1 MRILLANKFYYP
13 RGGDCIYTLNLE
25 SLLKKHG
32 HEIGVFSMDYPR
44 NIDTPWNKYF
54 PSEVKFRLSPKIID
68 SFIRPFG
75 TKEVANK
82 YKALLDD
89 FQPDV
94 VHLNN
99 IHSQLSPIIAEIA
112 HQRGIKVIW
121 TLHDYKL
128 LCPRYDCMR
137 NNGKSCNEC
146 FSNPNLPDKT
156 LKKNVLKNKCL
167 KNSYVASFL
176 GYREALKWNRE
187 RLEKSTD
194 AYICPSQ
201 FLASKM
207 AEGGF
212 ISNKLYV
219 HANFINV
226 EKCNGNYSLK
236 ENYYCYVGR
245 LSKEKGI
252 KTLIEAANQLP
263 YKLYVIGKGPI
274 YNEIKA
280 ISKSHIEFLGQK
292 NWEEIKV
299 IEQKARFSVIA
310 SKALEN
316 NPLSVIESKCLGTPV
331 LGARIGGI
339 PELIE
344 EGVNGMTFESG
355 NIQDL
360 VSKIETMM
368 HHHFDYEQ
376 ISEDAKA
383 IYSDDEYYRFLM
395 NLYNK

>member
-32 HEIGVFSMDYPR
+32 HEIGIFSMDYPR

-54 PSEVKFRLSPKIID
+54 PSEVKFRLSPTIID
-68 SFIRPFG
+68 SFLRPFG
-75 TKEVANK
+75 TKDVANK
-82 YKALLDD
+82 FNALLDD
-89 FQPDV
+89 FNPDV

-128 LCPRYDCMR
+128 LCPKYDCMR
-137 NNGKSCNEC
+137 NNGMSCNDC
-146 FSNPNLPDKT
+146 FANPNLPDKT

-207 AEGGF
+207 SEGGF
-212 ISNKLYV
+212 ISSKLHV
-219 HANFINV
+219 HTNFINV
-226 EKCNGNYSLK
+226 EKCNGKNSPK
-236 ENYYCYVGR
+236 EDYYCYVGR

-252 KTLIEAANQLP
+252 KTLIAAANQLP

-280 ISKSHIEFLGQK
+280 ISKSHIELLGQK
-292 NWEEIKV
+292 NWEDLKA

-310 SKALEN
+310 SEALEN

-376 ISEDAKA
+376 ISEEAKA

-395 NLYNK
+395 NLYNN